1 MKNSLELIKSSESV
15 IDRIVSVK
23 KSDDSGGA
31 VGGRSQAGDGGGA
44 ESDSDADGM
53 SSDGE
58 FGASNSSKPGG
69 GSSSAKSALKKSKK
83 LKTKLGRT
91 IKNVRKIFFNFF
103 FFLNSFQSIWHNFF
117 ARLCI
122 CESWGR
128 FKNSTKKSTRVL
140 DESKKYCNLKD
151 FFLTVCF

>member
-23 KSDDSGGA
+23 KSDDSGG
-31 VGGRSQAGDGGGA
+31 RSVAGDGGGGCGAGA

-53 SSDGE
+53 SSDGGE
-58 FGASNSSKPGG
+58 FGASSSSSKLGS

-91 IKNVRKIFFNFF
+91 IKNVRKFFQK
-103 FFLNSFQSIWHNFF
+103 FLF
-117 ARLCI
+117 
-122 CESWGR
+122 
-128 FKNSTKKSTRVL
+128 
-140 DESKKYCNLKD
+140 
-151 FFLTVCF
+151 